1 MIEDFITELDKP
13 LKAMRLLLI
22 LMDEYVEDN
31 LCIETCSNE
40 RERKEN
46 ILAISHA
53 IGLVRGDISRIR
65 RKYYKS
71 FLKEFYSRWKI
82 FMLE

>member
-22 LMDEYVEDN
+22 LTDEYVEDN

-71 FLKEFYSRWKI
+71 FLKEFYSR
-82 FMLE
+82 